1 MRDSTSTERA
11 TDVAPEVDDALAEV
25 VDAKLTRLAGFG
37 IQVGMRLSFAIVVLG
52 ALTGCVAQTTEP
64 STTANAASTATGATE
79 PPATVGAA
87 TADSGASTAG
97 LALSVHTTLGIPE
110 AATASDPAH
119 ALAVKPQYVTSFDS
133 TRKNPRWTSWEVTSK
148 WLGST
153 GRTSQFVKD
162 TDLSFPQAT
171 NADYTGSGYQRG
183 HICPSGDR
191 TNTVADNA
199 ATFVFTN
206 AVPQTAASN
215 TGTWETLESDTRS
228 FAKAG
233 SHVFV
238 VAGSIYADTRTIGN
252 GVAVPTSMFKIVV
265 LMSGDHP
272 LPSEVTRSTR
282 VISIEIPN
290 TTTVSGSY
298 KGYRVKF
305 GDLETKT
312 GFRFLSD
319 VAPAVHDALAQVV
332 DAG

>member
-1 MRDSTSTERA
+1 MSLLR
-11 TDVAPEVDDALAEV
+11 PALPAFV
-25 VDAKLTRLAGFG
+25 LLGVLA
-37 IQVGMRLSFAIVVLG
+37 
-52 ALTGCVAQTTEP
+52 GCVAQTSEP
-64 STTANAASTATGATE
+64 STTANAASTAVSVTE
-79 PPATVGAA
+79 PPVVSPATV
-87 TADSGASTAG
+87 DASAGTPG

-110 AATASDPAH
+110 AATTSDPVH
-119 ALAVKPQYVTSFDS
+119 ALLVKPQYVTSFDS
-133 TRKNPRWTSWEVTSK
+133 TRKTPRWTSWEVTSK

-153 GRTSQFVKD
+153 GRTTQFSKD
-162 TDLSFPQAT
+162 ADLSFPQAT

-191 TNTVADNA
+191 TSTVADNA

-215 TGTWETLESDTRS
+215 TGTWETLEAETRS

-238 VAGSIYADTRTIGN
+238 VAGSIFADTRTIGA
-252 GVAVPTSMFKIVV
+252 GVAIPTSMFKVVV

-272 LPSEVTRSTR
+272 VPSEVTRTTR
-282 VISIEIPN
+282 VIAVEIPN

-298 KGYRVKF
+298 KSFRVKF
-305 GDLETKT
+305 ADLEAKT

-319 VAPAVHDALAQVV
+319 VVPAVHDALAQVV